1 MQVRFGVLALLLLG
15 DGYGQQLAREFERR
29 TDRPLNSGQV
39 SATLE
44 RLARDGFVGD
54 AGEDLA
60 GRRRVALSMA
70 GRDALD
76 AWVRSGDDPDSG
88 TVLALLASID
98 GELALEYAQARA
110 QALATARSDEA
121 PAELA
126 PADDDSLAQAQWRRS
141 LAGDRAARLG
151 AAEAGWLA
159 ETIRSLRSG
168 SAQLEVPL
176 AADPRRGRPQRGD

>member
-44 RLARDGFVGD
+44 RLARDGFVSD
-54 AGEDLA
+54 AGEDA
-60 GRRRVALSMA
+60 ADRRRVALSMA

-88 TVLALLASID
+88 SVLALLASID
-98 GELALEYAQARA
+98 GELALEYARARS
-110 QALATARSDEA
+110 QALATLRGDGA
-121 PAELA
+121 PSELA
-126 PADDDSLAQAQWRRS
+126 PPDDEALAQALWRRS
-141 LAGDRAARLG
+141 LADDRSARLR
-151 AAEAGWLA
+151 AAEAAWLA
-159 ETIRSLRSG
+159 ETIRSLQRG

-176 AADPRRGRPQRGD
+176 AAEPRRGRPQRGD

>member
-29 TDRPLNSGQV
+29 TDRALNSGQV

-44 RLARDGFVGD
+44 RLARDGLVTD
-54 AGEDLA
+54 AGEDAA

-88 TVLALLASID
+88 AVLALLASVD
-98 GELALEYAQARA
+98 GELALEYARSRS
-110 QALATARSDEA
+110 QALATARGDGPSFD
-121 PAELA
+121 PA
-126 PADDDSLAQAQWRRS
+126 PADDGAVAHARWRRS
-141 LAGDRAARLG
+141 LTEDRAARLD
-151 AAEAGWLA
+151 AAEAAWLGEA
-159 ETIRSLRSG
+159 IRTLRREP
-168 SAQLEVPL
+168 AQVEMPL
-176 AADPRRGRPQRGD
+176 AAQPRRGRPQRFD